1 MAEIVKSEP
10 LGDGITLDY
19 WDNGRIQARN
29 ADGVFVAHP
38 ANYTP
43 PAAMADIK
51 AGRTKRQS
59 KPVLAEVQALID
71 ALPEELTEDPRERW
85 IIEHLASS
93 LVVGGTGTAS
103 VARELI
109 LRLGLPAS
117 QAMRRPAEGEKCST
131 CGRVYWKDNSTV
143 PADLLRDLL
152 GDLRAVQAEKAAS
165 VKVEREQESEAE
177 TPRNH
182 GEVV

>member
-29 ADGVFVAHP
+29 SDGVFVAHP

-59 KPVLAEVQALID
+59 KPVLAEVAALLD
-71 ALPEELTEDPRERW
+71 ALPEELTQDPRERW

-117 QAMRRPAEGEKCST
+117 QTMRRPAEGEKCPT
-131 CGRVYWKDNSTV
+131 CGRVYWRDTPIPKE
-143 PADLLRDLL
+143 LLRDLI
-152 GDLRAVQAEKAAS
+152 GDLRILQARDEGLES
-165 VKVEREQESEAE
+165 SREREGEAE
-177 TPRNH
+177 TPQEH
-182 GEVV
+182 GQVV